1 MLAQV
6 LLHPVET
13 HPPVQ
18 HRLNL
23 CTNLQRLIALMVN
36 MPILLAD
43 MANYHV
49 SNFALITEL
58 AAALREEHR
67 LVKLHQISAFLFCT
81 SRNRGRAFLK
91 QRIIFKKLYCHLY
104 SPSSKYL

>member
-6 LLHPVET
+6 LLHSVET

-23 CTNLQRLIALMVN
+23 GTSLQRLVALMVN
-36 MPILLAD
+36 MPVLLAD
-43 MANYHV
+43 MADNRLIYF
-49 SNFALITEL
+49 SLITEL
-58 AAALREEHR
+58 AATLREEHR
-67 LVKLHQISAFLFCT
+67 LVKLHQILAFLFCT
-81 SRNRGRAFLK
+81 SRNRSHTFLK

-104 SPSSKYL
+104 SPSSKYH

>member
-23 CTNLQRLIALMVN
+23 CANLQRLVALMVN
-36 MPILLAD
+36 MPIPLTNMAD
-43 MANYHV
+43 KHLIY
-49 SNFALITEL
+49 FALITEL

-67 LVKLHQISAFLFCT
+67 LVKLHQISAFLFCA
-81 SRNRGRAFLK
+81 SCNCGRAFLK
-91 QRIIFKKLYCHLY
+91 Q
-104 SPSSKYL
+104 